1 MAAIS
6 RIIYYAGVSY
16 FLKTFQITLHV
27 NDTAVG
33 KGVHLVSLS
42 KYRSGFRKLYKASK
56 VAKSSS
62 VHVMCG
68 IIRQEISAFSKFM
81 GNENK
86 RDLSSVLNF
95 SWYRIISAAKKLCP
109 TLLTFITAAVTK
121 KHYQKTATKKKGKKI
136 VSLFPIIGSVL
147 CIFGYV
153 KSKHCSLLQQM
164 VSLMMWLGGCKRKVK
179 IMLFICRNSK
189 KNHVLGVKYIL
200 I

>member
-109 TLLTFITAAVTK
+109 TLLTFS
-121 KHYQKTATKKKGKKI
+121 YY
-136 VSLFPIIGSVL
+136 
-147 CIFGYV
+147 C
-153 KSKHCSLLQQM
+153 CS
-164 VSLMMWLGGCKRKVK
+164 
-179 IMLFICRNSK
+179 
-189 KNHVLGVKYIL
+189 Y
-200 I
+200 